1 MKRED
6 LSGVDTMARRP
17 PRACRKP
24 GCPGLTWDRSGYCEE
39 HMDLERQRRRTADA
53 NRPGPRE
60 RGYDTLWD
68 RFRDWFLRQPGN
80 QVCALCKKNMSRVVH
95 HIVPVEE
102 RPDLRLDP
110 KNCQALCR
118 ECHERLHGRRA

>member
-1 MKRED
+1 MGPFW
-6 LSGVDTMARRP
+6 LLRR
-17 PRACRKP
+17 AHGP
-24 GCPGLTWDRSGYCEE
+24 GAPAEAYRRCE
-39 HMDLERQRRRTADA
+39 QTGAT
-53 NRPGPRE
+53 E

-80 QVCALCKKNMSRVVH
+80 QVCAICKKNMARVVH

-102 RPDLRLDP
+102 RPDLRLEP